1 MLELLLDATIDSLK
15 LIPFLWLTYFVM
27 EILEHKSS
35 LKAKERIKKA
45 GKVGPLWGAVL
56 GAFPQCGF
64 SSAASSMYAGR
75 VITLG
80 TLFSI
85 YLSTSDEMLPILIS
99 EAVPVGTILKLLGTK
114 IIIGMLSGF
123 FVDFFIRMVL
133 KKEQQEMDIHT
144 ICEEEKC
151 HCSDGVLISSIKHT
165 LKIFLYI
172 LLLSVAINIV
182 IEAIGLDVISGFLA
196 GTPVLSEFLAGLV
209 GLIPNC
215 VSSVVLTQ
223 LYLQGILSAGAMMS
237 GLLVNAGV
245 GILVLCRL
253 NRNYKE
259 NIAIIGGLYLL
270 GIAWGIVI
278 STLGIV
284 F

>member
-144 ICEEEKC
+144 ICEEEN
-151 HCSDGVLISSIKHT
+151 
-165 LKIFLYI
+165 
-172 LLLSVAINIV
+172 AIV
-182 IEAIGLDVISGFLA
+182 M
-196 GTPVLSEFLAGLV
+196 T
-209 GLIPNC
+209 
-215 VSSVVLTQ
+215 VS
-223 LYLQGILSAGAMMS
+223 LSAVS
-237 GLLVNAGV
+237 
-245 GILVLCRL
+245 
-253 NRNYKE
+253 
-259 NIAIIGGLYLL
+259 NIR
-270 GIAWGIVI
+270 
-278 STLGIV
+278 
-284 F
+284 

>member
-1 MLELLLDATIDSLK
+1 MLELLLDAVIDSLK
-15 LIPFLWLTYFVM
+15 LIPFLWLTYFIM
-27 EILEHKSS
+27 ELLEHKSS
-35 LKAKERIKKA
+35 LRAKERIKKA

-56 GAFPQCGF
+56 GVFPQCGF

-80 TLFSI
+80 TLFSV

-99 EAVPVGTILKLLGTK
+99 EAVPVITIFKLLGTK
-114 IIIGMLSGF
+114 IVIGMLSGF
-123 FVDFFIRMVL
+123 LVDFFIRMVL

-144 ICEEEKC
+144 FCEEEKC

-165 LKIFLYI
+165 LRIFFYI
-172 LLLSVAINIV
+172 LLLSFVINLV
-182 IEAIGLDVISGFLA
+182 IEEIGMDKISALLGS
-196 GTPVLSEFLAGLV
+196 TPVLSELLAGLV

-215 VSSVVLTQ
+215 ASSVVLTQ

-245 GILVLCRL
+245 GILVLCRV
-253 NRNYKE
+253 NHNYRE
-259 NIAIIGGLYLL
+259 NVTIMGGLYCL
-270 GIAWGIVI
+270 GVFWGILI
-278 STLGIV
+278 STLNT
-284 F
+284 FL